1 MLKLLGIDLYFGWK
15 YKSCDHC
22 EYHENTHAGE
32 GMPKIPERIAEIP
45 LSGIRQI
52 MEYAKG
58 IPDIIYLNI
67 GEPDFVTPQHIKD
80 AAKKALDEGYT
91 HYSPIWGF
99 PELREAVADKLR
111 TEQGID
117 LNAETEVLITAGA
130 QPAFFATCQA
140 ILEPGDE
147 VIVHDPFYSS
157 YDVTLRVV
165 GAKIIR
171 VPLKEERDF
180 TLDPEEVKEKISR
193 KTKAIVLISPN
204 NPTGSILGKDTLRA
218 ISEIAEDYDLFVISD
233 EIYEKILYD
242 GEKHISIASFDG
254 MKERT
259 IIINSFSKT
268 YAMTGWRVGFVVA
281 SKEVMKHIAKV
292 HHTMNVC
299 ASAISQKA
307 ALAALKGPQD
317 CVKEMVSEYEKR
329 RNEIFHLANEI
340 RGFKCRKPKG
350 AFYIFP
356 SFQLRNM
363 SSMELAKYLI
373 TEAKVVTVPGSSFG
387 ESGEGHLRISYA
399 TSIEKIR
406 IGMSRIKEA
415 VEKLV

>member
-1 MLKLLGIDLYFGWK
+1 
-15 YKSCDHC
+15 
-22 EYHENTHAGE
+22 
-32 GMPKIPERIAEIP
+32 MPKIPERIVHIP

-58 IPDIIYLNI
+58 IADVVYLNI
-67 GEPDFVTPQHIKD
+67 GEPDFATPQHIKD
-80 AAKKALDEGYT
+80 AAKKAIDEGYT

-99 PELREAVADKLR
+99 PELREAVADKLKR
-111 TEQGID
+111 EQRID
-117 LNAETEVLITAGA
+117 VSAESEVLITAGA
-130 QPAFFATCQA
+130 QPGFFASCQA

-157 YDVTLRVV
+157 YEVTLRVI
-165 GAKIIR
+165 GARIVRI
-171 VPLKEERDF
+171 PLKEDRDF
-180 TLDPEEVKEKISR
+180 TLDPEEVKEKISE

-204 NPTGSILGKDTLRA
+204 NPTGTILGKDTLKA
-218 ISEIAEDYDLFVISD
+218 ISEIAKDYDLIVISD
-233 EIYEKILYD
+233 EIYEKILYN
-242 GEKHISIASFDG
+242 GEKHVSIASFDG

-268 YAMTGWRVGFVVA
+268 YAMTGWRVGFLA
-281 SKEVMKHIAKV
+281 TSKDIMKHIAKV

-307 ALAALKGPQD
+307 ALAALRGSQE
-317 CVKEMVSEYEKR
+317 CINEMVNEYDKR
-329 RNEIFHLANEI
+329 RNEIFRLANEI
-340 RGFKCRKPKG
+340 RGFKCYKPKG

-356 SFQLRNM
+356 RFQLHKM

-373 TEAKVVTVPGSSFG
+373 IEARVATVPGSSFG

-399 TSIEKIR
+399 ASIEKIK
-406 IGMSRIKEA
+406 IGMNRIKEA
-415 VEKLV
+415 IEKLG